1 MPHVTTHFRFI
12 FDREGFPLRESGV
25 RIRSGPSRACP
36 NLEKN
41 LFFPIAETKRIPP
54 HGCPRCA
61 RSTRN
66 LRVDRC
72 TATASDVQP
81 AVDSNSRA
89 KLLTSRGA
97 KPCSQPKRG
106 GPAAE
111 RRCQPQPMELAHFSK
126 MDFARF
132 TNHDPSAV
140 ARISVKPPVGR
151 RRDIS
156 CVT

>member
-12 FDREGFPLRESGV
+12 FAHQGFPLRESGD
-25 RIRSGPSRACP
+25 RIRSRPSRACP
-36 NLEKN
+36 SPEKN
-41 LFFPIAETKRIPP
+41 LLFPAAETKRIPP
-54 HGCPRCA
+54 HGSLRCA
-61 RSTRN
+61 RFTRN

-72 TATASDVQP
+72 TATAQDVQP
-81 AVDSNSRA
+81 AVDSNSPA

-111 RRCQPQPMELAHFSK
+111 RRCQPRLMEPAHFSK

-132 TNHDPSAV
+132 TNHAPSAV
-140 ARISVKPPVGR
+140 AHIFVKQPVDR

-156 CVT
+156 CVI